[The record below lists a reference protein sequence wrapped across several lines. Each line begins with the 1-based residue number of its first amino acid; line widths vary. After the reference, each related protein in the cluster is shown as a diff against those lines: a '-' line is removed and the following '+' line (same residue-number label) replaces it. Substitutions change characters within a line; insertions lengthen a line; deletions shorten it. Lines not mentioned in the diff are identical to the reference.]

1 VIYDDDITH
10 GLIRTILKLFKS
22 STKLK
27 EMYMAL
33 EKRYVF
39 TDCVVAP
46 MYEYFIKKF
55 TQQTAG
61 VLNMKE
67 VPTDFC
73 QYFEYDK
80 CKELVLFRIT
90 RI

>member
-1 VIYDDDITH
+1 
-10 GLIRTILKLFKS
+10 
-22 STKLK
+22 
-27 EMYMAL
+27 MYMAL

-46 MYEYFIKKF
+46 MYEYFIKTF
-55 TQQTAG
+55 SQQTVG
-61 VLNMKE
+61 QLKLSE
-67 VPTDFC
+67 IPIDFQ
-73 QYFEYDK
+73 QYFEYEK